1 MEVREAVP
9 DDADAIR
16 TTHAA
21 SITELGAE
29 SYSQEQVDA
38 WAAGCESADYTAAIE
53 SPDHYLVVAVVDGS
67 IRGFGSLVVAAPE
80 EYETTA
86 DAEVTAVYVHPSVAR
101 EGVGSRIYESLER
114 RAGERGV
121 TALELTASQNAVAF
135 YRSHGYE
142 RIGATRHEFSGHE
155 STGVY
160 GTVVEM
166 RKEL

>member
-21 SITELGAE
+21 SITELGTE

-53 SPDHYLVVAVVDGS
+53 SPDHYLVVAVAESV
-67 IRGFGSLVVAAPE
+67 RGFGSLVFVAPE
-80 EYETTA
+80 EYEATV

-101 EGVGSRIYESLER
+101 EGVGSRIEESLER

-121 TALELTASQNAVAF
+121 SALGLTASQNAVAF
-135 YRSHGYE
+135 YRSRGYE

>member
-21 SITELGAE
+21 SITELSTE

-80 EYETTA
+80 A
-86 DAEVTAVYVHPSVAR
+86 DEATAEVTAVYVHPSVAR
-101 EGVGSRIYESLER
+101 KGVGSRIYESLER
-114 RAGERGV
+114 RARERDA

-142 RIGATRHEFSGHE
+142 RISATRHEFSGRE